1 MTHAAA
7 PGAVT
12 SSVLASSPPLTSAAA
27 LPLRRDLQLISQW
40 IAPNSRVLDLGC
52 GDGHLLKYL
61 YEHKHCTGYGVEISD
76 EKLVASVATG
86 INVLQLDIDQGLALF
101 ENKAFDTVVLLE
113 TLPFIRHVEATLSE
127 VARVGREAIV
137 SFPNFGYWQHRVALL
152 RGHMPVSDTLPYQW
166 YDTPNVRFATLA
178 DFEILVRKVGLRILD
193 QVAIHADQTV
203 NFLPNLLGSLAL
215 FRLTQA

>member
-1 MTHAAA
+1 MTD
-7 PGAVT
+7 AVASLIVQ
-12 SSVLASSPPLTSAAA
+12 SSVLTPALAAA
-27 LPLRRDLQLISQW
+27 PLRRDLQLISQW

-61 YEHKHCTGYGVEISD
+61 YEHQQCTGYGVEISD

-101 ENKAFDTVVLLE
+101 ENDAFDTVVLLE
-113 TLPFIRHVEATLSE
+113 TLPFIRQVEATLTE

-137 SFPNFGYWQHRVALL
+137 SFPNFGYWQHRLALI
-152 RGHMPVSDTLPYQW
+152 RGHMPVSDALPYQW

-178 DFEILVRKVGLRILD
+178 DFEILVKKVGLRILD
-193 QVAIHADQTV
+193 QVAMHADKTV
-203 NFLPNLLGSLAL
+203 HVLPNLLGSLAL
-215 FRLTQA
+215 FRLTKI